1 MSLALTPYLKKWPKK
16 LLPFF
21 FFELT
26 DETFSLHYLNFSKN
40 NNSIYKSILINIISH
55 LSWITGTFLGII
67 FGNLITDISKFG
79 LDFSLVGM
87 FAVLIAWQIN
97 KPIHILVVL
106 ISSMF
111 TLFFNFINLNN
122 LSVIL
127 SSILAATIGL
137 GISKWKTNNNH
148 NYFYGLSNLS
158 SQGSSWNYFLQNKFT
173 SRFFKMVKTNSS
185 FDTSSLIVKE
195 ILTFKNHNPTINL
208 PYLLGCIL
216 AYFLAKK
223 GVNYIVSLGLGMFL
237 VFLLRIIGS

>member
-1 MSLALTPYLKKWPKK
+1 MDNLKQETLQVLKITLPIALGYITIGFTFGVMAIKIGLSPLASLLMSIIVYAGSAQLIAVSLFAQKVSPLVIIITTFIVNLRHLLMSLALTPYLKKWPKK

-137 GISKWKTNNNH
+137 GISKWK
-148 NYFYGLSNLS
+148 
-158 SQGSSWNYFLQNKFT
+158 NK
-173 SRFFKMVKTNSS
+173 
-185 FDTSSLIVKE
+185 
-195 ILTFKNHNPTINL
+195 
-208 PYLLGCIL
+208 
-216 AYFLAKK
+216 
-223 GVNYIVSLGLGMFL
+223 
-237 VFLLRIIGS
+237 